1 MTSTDAALREA
12 SSRND
17 ALIDADLIRKWLA
30 CGLGWLLLFPTIGV
44 FVSTKFNYPTLLG
57 DLPWFTFGRLRPM
70 HVNGVIWGAFST
82 LFIGLCYYIVPRLSG
97 VRVWGERWSRGL
109 LWVWNLNLAAGVVL
123 LGLGWNRGWEA
134 GELPLINVV
143 VTFLALVFLTL
154 QFLMTIKE
162 RREPPLYVSL
172 WYLIAAFVWTDV
184 NLVLLMLGPYHIPG
198 INNAAW
204 HGLFIHYV
212 VGLWITPAGYVLIYY
227 FLPASVKNPIYS
239 HRLSLIGFW
248 SLAFFYPFVGIHHY
262 LYSPI
267 DDWAETIAIVSSM
280 MLIIPVWT
288 VLQNFFGT
296 MIGRWPEFS
305 RNLPAKFLIVGSLMY
320 LVGCFQGSLEA
331 LRSLQQPTH
340 FTDFVI
346 SHSHLTVFGTFVVW
360 AIAGTMYV
368 WPRLAAVRAIGPA
381 GGWGPQAR
389 GEAYEESPPAEAREI
404 NDVALW
410 SFRVGNWGFWL
421 ITLGISAMGLVLVA
435 QGLTQGFMLMAG
447 IEWMHS
453 VNAIRPYWWVRTL
466 TGMSMDVGMSLVVYV
481 LMKTTLARPPV
492 VSSGAQ

>member
-1 MTSTDAALREA
+1 MTVTEAALREV

-17 ALIDADLIRKWLA
+17 ELINADLVRKWLA
-30 CGLGWLLLFPTIGV
+30 WGLAWLLFFPTVGV
-44 FVSTKFNYPTLLG
+44 LISTKFNYPGFLG
-57 DLPWFTFGRLRPM
+57 DTSWLTFGRIRPI

-82 LFIGLCYYIVPRLSG
+82 LFIGLCHYIVPRLTG
-97 VRVWGERWSRGL
+97 VRLWGERWSYGV
-109 LWVWNLNLAAGVVL
+109 LWAWNLNLVAAVVL

-134 GELPLINVV
+134 GEFALPNVV
-143 VTFLALVFLTL
+143 VTFLALLLLTV
-154 QFLMTIKE
+154 QFLMTIKQ
-162 RREPPLYVSL
+162 RRERPLYVSL
-172 WYLIAAFVWTDV
+172 WYLIAAFIWTDV
-184 NLVLLMLGPYHIPG
+184 NLVLLMIGPYHIPG

-267 DDWAETIAIVSSM
+267 ADWAETIAIISSM

-305 RNLPAKFLIVGSLMY
+305 RNLPAKFLIVGSIMY

-368 WPRLAAVRAIGPA
+368 WPRLAHDAP
-381 GGWGPQAR
+381 
-389 GEAYEESPPAEAREI
+389 
-404 NDVALW
+404 LW
-410 SFRVGNWGFWL
+410 SFRLGNWGFWL
-421 ITLGISAMGLVLVA
+421 VTLGISAMGLVLTA
-435 QGLTQGFMLMAG
+435 QGLQQGFMLMAG
-447 IEWMHS
+447 TEWVHS
-453 VNAIRPYWWVRTL
+453 VNAIRPYWWVRTF
-466 TGMSMDVGMSLVVYV
+466 TGISMDLGMSLLVYA
-481 LMKTTLARPPV
+481 LMKTSLAAR
-492 VSSGAQ
+492 AT

>member
-1 MTSTDAALREA
+1 MTVTEAALREA

-17 ALIDADLIRKWLA
+17 ELIDADLIRKWLA
-30 CGLGWLLLFPTIGV
+30 CGLGWLLLFPTIGA
-44 FVSTKFNYPTLLG
+44 FISTKFNYPEFLG
-57 DLPWFTFGRLRPM
+57 DTAWLTFGRLRPM

-82 LFIGLCYYIVPRLSG
+82 LFIGLCYYIVPRLTG
-97 VRVWGERWSRGL
+97 VRVWGERWSHGL
-109 LWVWNLNLAAGVVL
+109 LWVWNLNLAAAVVL
-123 LGLGWNRGWEA
+123 LALGWNRGWEA
-134 GELPLINVV
+134 GEFPLINVV
-143 VTFLALVFLTL
+143 VTFVAVVMLTV
-154 QFLMTIKE
+154 QFLMTIKQ
-162 RREPPLYVSL
+162 RRERPLYVSL
-172 WYLIAAFVWTDV
+172 WYLIAAFIWTDV

-267 DDWAETIAIVSSM
+267 ADWAETIAIVSSM

-296 MIGRWPEFS
+296 MIGRWQEFG

-368 WPRLAAVRAIGPA
+368 WPRLA
-381 GGWGPQAR
+381 
-389 GEAYEESPPAEAREI
+389 
-404 NDVALW
+404 NDAPLW

-421 ITLGISAMGLVLVA
+421 ITLGISAMGLVLTA
-435 QGLTQGFMLMAG
+435 QGLQQGFMLMAG
-447 IEWMHS
+447 TEWVHS

-466 TGMSMDVGMSLVVYV
+466 TGISMDVGMSLVVYT
-481 LMKTTLARPPV
+481 LMKTSLTTR
-492 VSSGAQ
+492 

>member
-1 MTSTDAALREA
+1 MSVTDTALREA

-17 ALIDADLIRKWLA
+17 ELIDAELIRKWLA
-30 CGLGWLLLFPTIGV
+30 CGLGWLLLFPTIGA
-44 FVSTKFNYPTLLG
+44 FISTKFNYPTFLG

-82 LFIGLCYYIVPRLSG
+82 LFIGLCYYIVPRLTG
-97 VRVWGERWSRGL
+97 VRVWGERWSHGL
-109 LWVWNLNLAAGVVL
+109 LWVWNLNLAAAVVL
-123 LGLGWNRGWEA
+123 LALGWNRGWEA
-134 GELPLINVV
+134 GEFPLINVV
-143 VTFLALVFLTL
+143 VTFLAIVLLTV
-154 QFLMTIKE
+154 QFLMTIKQ
-162 RREPPLYVSL
+162 RRERPLYVSL
-172 WYLIAAFVWTDV
+172 WYLIAAFIWTDV

-267 DDWAETIAIVSSM
+267 ADWAETIAIVSSM

-296 MIGRWPEFS
+296 MIGRWQEFS

-368 WPRLAAVRAIGPA
+368 WPRLA
-381 GGWGPQAR
+381 
-389 GEAYEESPPAEAREI
+389 
-404 NDVALW
+404 NDAPLW

-421 ITLGISAMGLVLVA
+421 VTLGISAMGLVLAA
-435 QGLTQGFMLMAG
+435 QGLQQGFMLMAG
-447 IEWMHS
+447 TEWVHS

-466 TGMSMDVGMSLVVYV
+466 TGISMDVGMSLLVYT
-481 LMKTTLARPPV
+481 LMKTSLA
-492 VSSGAQ
+492 GAR

>member
-1 MTSTDAALREA
+1 MTVTEAALREA

-17 ALIDADLIRKWLA
+17 ELIDADLIRQWLA
-30 CGLGWLLLFPTIGV
+30 CGLAWLLFFPTIGV
-44 FVSTKFNYPTLLG
+44 LISTKFNYPGFLG
-57 DLPWFTFGRLRPM
+57 DTAWLMFGRMRPI

-82 LFIGLCYYIVPRLSG
+82 LFIGLCHYVVPRLTG
-97 VRVWGERWSRGL
+97 VRLWGERWSYGL
-109 LWVWNLNLAAGVVL
+109 LWVWNLNLAAAVVL
-123 LGLGWNRGWEA
+123 LALGWNRGWEA
-134 GELPLINVV
+134 GEFPLLNVV
-143 VTFLALVFLTL
+143 VTFLALLLLTA
-154 QFLMTIKE
+154 QFLMTIKQ
-162 RREPPLYVSL
+162 RRERPLYVSL
-172 WYLIAAFVWTDV
+172 WYLIAAFIWTDV

-239 HRLSLIGFW
+239 HKLSLIGFW

-267 DDWAETIAIVSSM
+267 ADWAETIAIISSM

-305 RNLPAKFLIVGSLMY
+305 RNLPAKFLIVGSIMY

-360 AIAGTMYV
+360 AIAGTVYV
-368 WPRLAAVRAIGPA
+368 WPRLAHDAP
-381 GGWGPQAR
+381 
-389 GEAYEESPPAEAREI
+389 
-404 NDVALW
+404 LW
-410 SFRVGNWGFWL
+410 SFRLGNWGFWL
-421 ITLGISAMGLVLVA
+421 VTLGISAMGLVLTA
-435 QGLTQGFMLMAG
+435 QGLQQGFMLMAG
-447 IEWMHS
+447 TEWVHS
-453 VNAIRPYWWVRTL
+453 VNAIRPYWWVRTF
-466 TGMSMDVGMSLVVYV
+466 TGISMDLGMSLLVYT
-481 LMKTTLARPPV
+481 LMKTSLAARPT
-492 VSSGAQ
+492 